1 MQAFNWHLLQVE
13 DPYKQ
18 PKGSWKFC
26 NFNSAL
32 STYQGDEGIF
42 LYVQSFLGI
51 LHLKQVTGKTSPTG
65 LRFKVQAE
73 LSEDRDTALK
83 VSGFLSS
90 VFSVRTVYIV
100 FLLDNPNDKAP

>member
-1 MQAFNWHLLQVE
+1 MTSKQPCLQAFNWHLLQVE

-83 VSGFLSS
+83 VKC
-90 VFSVRTVYIV
+90 IE
-100 FLLDNPNDKAP
+100 

>member
-1 MQAFNWHLLQVE
+1 MEAFNWHLLQVE

-51 LHLKQVTGKTSPTG
+51 LHLKQVTGNTSPTG

-83 VSGFLSS
+83 VSDFFIFSYLGTVQFILSFL
-90 VFSVRTVYIV
+90 
-100 FLLDNPNDKAP
+100 